1 MGEAM
6 KYRIKNK
13 TLKKAI
19 FAFFDEESVMQS
31 IAEQMNDGSN
41 FIQLT
46 NRSAS
51 WKNAFLNREL
61 SDICSLETRFYFNK
75 TEIETV
81 AEFNPGRWNPFP
93 AVRPPKYK
101 NYLVQLL
108 YTTGE
113 RILVTANWTPL
124 GYWVRHAGKH
134 DRDSAYADNPDIV
147 AFRELPDFYESEKQ
161 E

>member
-1 MGEAM
+1 M
-6 KYRIKNK
+6 KYRIKNE

-75 TEIETV
+75 TEIESV
-81 AEFNPGRWNPFP
+81 REYDPNGWNPYP
-93 AVRPPKYK
+93 EVEPP
-101 NYLVQLL
+101 
-108 YTTGE
+108 
-113 RILVTANWTPL
+113 
-124 GYWVRHAGKH
+124 
-134 DRDSAYADNPDIV
+134 RDGW
-147 AFRELPDFYESEKQ
+147 
-161 E
+161 

>member
-1 MGEAM
+1 
-6 KYRIKNK
+6 
-13 TLKKAI
+13 
-19 FAFFDEESVMQS
+19 MQS

-46 NRSAS
+46 NRSALR
-51 WKNAFLNREL
+51 KNVFLNREL
-61 SDICSLETRFYFNK
+61 SDICDLETKFYFNK
-75 TEIETV
+75 TEIEMV

-108 YTTGE
+108 YITGE

-134 DRDSAYADNPDIV
+134 DPDSAYDHDGEIV

>member
-1 MGEAM
+1 M
-6 KYRIKNK
+6 
-13 TLKKAI
+13 
-19 FAFFDEESVMQS
+19 
-31 IAEQMNDGSN
+31 
-41 FIQLT
+41 
-46 NRSAS
+46 
-51 WKNAFLNREL
+51 
-61 SDICSLETRFYFNK
+61 
-75 TEIETV
+75 V

-134 DRDSAYADNPDIV
+134 DPDPAYDEDGEIV